1 MELDAFSKR
10 ILEKIKNKEDLD
22 YNEIQ
27 AIERLLWLSS
37 FMDHILDIQIG
48 LKPNDLDLEF
58 VKKRNINENT
68 VSG

>member
-48 LKPNDLDLEF
+48 LKPNDLGLEF

>member
-10 ILEKIKNKEDLD
+10 TLEKIKNKEDLD

-48 LKPNDLDLEF
+48 LKPNDLGLEF
-58 VKKRNINENT
+58 IKKRNINENT

>member
-1 MELDAFSKR
+1 MEMDAFSKR

-27 AIERLLWLSS
+27 AIERLLWVSS
-37 FMDHILDIQIG
+37 FMEHILDIQIG
-48 LKPNDLDLEF
+48 LKPNDLGLEF
-58 VKKRNINENT
+58 IKKRNINENT

>member
-10 ILEKIKNKEDLD
+10 TLEKIKNKEDLD

-27 AIERLLWLSS
+27 TIERLLWLDS
-37 FMDHILDIQIG
+37 FMEHILDIQIG
-48 LKPNDLDLEF
+48 LKPNDLGLEF
-58 VKKRNINENT
+58 IKKRNINENT

>member
-1 MELDAFSKR
+1 MELDVFSKR
-10 ILEKIKNKEDLD
+10 TLEKIKNKEDLD

-48 LKPNDLDLEF
+48 LKPNDLGLEF
-58 VKKRNINENT
+58 IKKRNINENT